1 MGFCGDLVERRLN
14 EVATVHFSDDLT
26 DRVDDLIN
34 DETYTKF
41 NTRKAFM
48 EYFLTIVIEEE
59 ESKHGGVG
67 DCK

>member
-1 MGFCGDLVERRLN
+1 M
-14 EVATVHFSDDLT
+14 ATVHFSDDLT